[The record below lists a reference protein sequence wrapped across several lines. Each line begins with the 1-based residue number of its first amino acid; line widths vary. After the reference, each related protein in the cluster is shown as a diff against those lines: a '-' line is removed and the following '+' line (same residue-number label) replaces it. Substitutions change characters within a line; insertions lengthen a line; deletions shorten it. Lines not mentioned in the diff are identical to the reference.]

1 MKAGDLVAEWAACG
15 VLRQSDLDGLI
26 AAGISILAL
35 AGDAHGGG
43 FCLARDRIVPH
54 HQARRFEFVRH
65 DETAGEGV
73 PALVILAL
81 DAYGEPSDL
90 VAFRNGPASFIGSWL
105 GRVGMLGE
113 DNLWRARDLL
123 EVHATPMG
131 WLRAERRGVCVVDPV
146 WASSTLRDAGTL
158 EVGSQAER
166 RRLAD
171 MLTVR
176 LPDIRIRQAARSAA
190 A

>member
-1 MKAGDLVAEWAACG
+1 MIRSDLVAEWKACG
-15 VLRQSDLDGLI
+15 VLRQSDLDGLT
-26 AAGISILAL
+26 AAGVPILAL
-35 AGDAHGGG
+35 AGDAYGGG
-43 FCLARDRIVPH
+43 FCVMRDRIVPH
-54 HQARRFEFVRH
+54 HRARRFEFHRH

-73 PALVILAL
+73 SALIVLAL
-81 DAYGEPSDL
+81 DVYGDPMDL
-90 VAFRNGPASFIGSWL
+90 VAFRNGPAPFIGSWL
-105 GRVGMLGE
+105 GRIGLLGE
-113 DNLWRARDLL
+113 DSLWRTRDLL
-123 EVHATPMG
+123 EVHATPLD

-176 LPDIRIRQAARSAA
+176 LPDIRIRQSARSAA